1 MSTLT
6 LHYEVY
12 MYERIV
18 ISNLPQ
24 PLVQKFQKCEFSVN
38 IVSNR
43 RILLGK
49 LEKGLI
55 SSIKSQK
62 NSQITK
68 KGYLHWVT
76 GLVL

>member
-1 MSTLT
+1 MSAVT

-24 PLVQKFQKCEFSVN
+24 PLVQKCEFSAN

-43 RILLGK
+43 RIHLGK

-55 SSIKSQK
+55 FS
-62 NSQITK
+62 ITK
-68 KGYLHWVT
+68 SDKK
-76 GLVL
+76 